1 MAEIRKRPT
10 KTWIKKE
17 ARFRAGLILESVM
30 ANDWA
35 GDTQNVDKYG
45 QELAD
50 SIAEEISAIAAKMVE
65 G

>member
-1 MAEIRKRPT
+1 
-10 KTWIKKE
+10 
-17 ARFRAGLILESVM
+17 M